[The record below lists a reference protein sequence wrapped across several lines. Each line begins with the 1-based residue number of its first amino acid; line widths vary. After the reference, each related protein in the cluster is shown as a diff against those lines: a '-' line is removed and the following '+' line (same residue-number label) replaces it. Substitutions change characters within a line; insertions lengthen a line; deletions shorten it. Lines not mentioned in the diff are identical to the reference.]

1 MAKHDVKFDYF
12 HGYESEQFAFY
23 RIPKVLFTDD
33 YFKDLSS
40 DAKVLYGLMLDRM
53 SLSIKNTSIWEISAH
68 RNSKILAR
76 IVNVRSKQ
84 AIQTIVTSIY
94 LFSKPIEL
102 SSISYLIITI
112 GILGKI
118 MFIERTTNRANTFYK
133 LMRVTQ
139 RSICIGINNV

>member
-1 MAKHDVKFDYF
+1 
-12 HGYESEQFAFY
+12 
-23 RIPKVLFTDD
+23 
-33 YFKDLSS
+33 
-40 DAKVLYGLMLDRM
+40 M
-53 SLSIKNTSIWEISAH
+53 SLSIKNTSIWEILAH